1 MDEALQQTIY
11 DWFQFRPVCDND
23 KFNIFFNRVLN
34 RDMGRYNELLRIQPG
49 ISNYDWLV
57 TKYQETQW
65 SHEGQNN
72 INRSSE
78 LNGNLTSKL
87 TANGTGHIGIDE
99 TTQNTEAQSGTDT
112 VTPNI
117 REVRLY
123 EGSETTAHDTDD
135 KQENVVKRD
144 YGKTGQIVINDKDNP
159 ASKTIDTL
167 TKTGSETKT
176 HTSADNDKETHNT
189 TKNGERKLT
198 KQSGTGS
205 GEIDTLTRNG
215 TKTTHYTAENNDQNS
230 GGTSTEHGET
240 VTTDTT
246 ETPNTTETTFNT
258 HNQIQIIDDKNI
270 QKTLPM
276 SSGGGDLTN
285 ETIPD
290 GTNMPGF
297 NWTNA
302 SGMSENTRET
312 RYTGVPD
319 DTTTT
324 KSGTE
329 QTNEQVT
336 HSGIDTVTDTTGTH
350 HSKDETTTEDYKGY
364 TETNKKDYK
373 LNETET
379 ESYKDYKETE
389 DVTYHRN
396 YKDTDTFAD
405 RTDKKTTEYQ
415 TDKTKTQ
422 TFKDYKENTSDTTK
436 EHYTDRKDFQHRQ
449 DTDTKSGTEAT
460 EYGKKVTTNGTSGKT
475 QDSTTQQTTDNTQTN
490 SEKTTGTEAGQ
501 DASLDRLIHTGR
513 DASAP
518 ELLTEAA
525 QFIKGSSAWAWLEWR
540 LEPCFLGIYD
550 V

>member
-1 MDEALQQTIY
+1 
-11 DWFQFRPVCDND
+11 
-23 KFNIFFNRVLN
+23 
-34 RDMGRYNELLRIQPG
+34 MGRYNELLRIQPG
-49 ISNYDWLV
+49 ISSYDWLV

-65 SHEGQNN
+65 THEGQNN

-87 TANGTGHIGIDE
+87 TTNETGHIGIDE
-99 TTQNTEAQSGTDT
+99 TTENTEAQSGTDT

-135 KQENVVKRD
+135 EKENVVKRD
-144 YGKTGQIVINDKDNP
+144 YGKSGDIVINDKDNP
-159 ASKTIDTL
+159 TSKTIDTL

-176 HTSADNDKETHNT
+176 HTSADNDTEKHTT
-189 TKNGERKLT
+189 TKNGERNLT
-198 KQSGTGS
+198 KKSGDGS
-205 GEIDTLTRNG
+205 SETDTLTRGG
-215 TKTTHYTAENNDQNS
+215 TKTTTYTANNNDQNS
-230 GGTSTEHGET
+230 GGTSTVHGEKVAT
-240 VTTDTT
+240 NTT
-246 ETPNTTETTFNT
+246 EKPNTTETVFNT
-258 HNQIQIIDDKNI
+258 HNQIQIIDDKSI

-276 SSGGGDLTN
+276 SSAGGDFTDGN
-285 ETIPD
+285 VPD
-290 GTNMPGF
+290 GTDMPGF
-297 NWTNA
+297 KWTNA
-302 SGMSENTRET
+302 SGMTENTRET

-319 DTTTT
+319 DQKTERT
-324 KSGTE
+324 GTN
-329 QTNEQVT
+329 QTDETVT
-336 HSGIDTVTDTTGTH
+336 HSGTDTVTDTTGTH
-350 HSKDETTTEDYKGY
+350 HSKDETTTETYNGY

-379 ESYKDYKETE
+379 ESYKDYNDTE
-389 DVTYHRN
+389 EITYKRN
-396 YKDTDTFAD
+396 YTDSDTFHD
-405 RTDKKTTEYQ
+405 RSDKKITEYQ

-422 TFKDYKENTSDTTK
+422 SFRDYKENTSDTTK
-436 EHYTDRKDFQHRQ
+436 EHYTDRKEFKNRQ
-449 DTDTKSGTEAT
+449 DTDTKSGTEST
-460 EYGKKVTTNGTSGKT
+460 EYGKKVTSNGTSGKT
-475 QDSTTQQTTDNTQTN
+475 QDSTTQQTTDNTQAN

-518 ELLTEAA
+518 ELLAQAA